1 MKNIY
6 KLWAKS
12 LVLKKI
18 SLENVLWKLSFERIL
33 KKLRMNPP
41 GMSIL
46 FQKLTLKMFA
56 FGSLSRQY
64 SMAESVSKGKTNRDY
79 FNLYD
84 RVLCES
90 LLDSLVSILGDIK
103 MFMPMVS
110 FLLHQGSVIFL
121 MYICLPFS
129 YDLNDFATRVKRY
142 LVSLWTT

>member
-1 MKNIY
+1 
-6 KLWAKS
+6 
-12 LVLKKI
+12 
-18 SLENVLWKLSFERIL
+18 
-33 KKLRMNPP
+33 
-41 GMSIL
+41 
-46 FQKLTLKMFA
+46 
-56 FGSLSRQY
+56 
-64 SMAESVSKGKTNRDY
+64 MAESVSKGKTNRDY

-110 FLLHQGSVIFL
+110 FLLHQGSGIFS

-142 LVSLWTT
+142 LVSL